1 MSPDDGRRTG
11 GPIAKAKA
19 ACINFASIG
28 TSALCF
34 DNLINSRVFRLTAFI
49 YLWGLWA
56 IIRIISMPAN
66 SRFQVSRHFLL
77 WYMQED
83 V

>member
-19 ACINFASIG
+19 ACINFALIG

-34 DNLINSRVFRLTAFI
+34 DNLIVVFSDCQHLSISVDWT
-49 YLWGLWA
+49 
-56 IIRIISMPAN
+56 IIHIISMPAN

-77 WYMQED
+77 WYVQED

>member
-34 DNLINSRVFRLTAFI
+34 DNLIVVF
-49 YLWGLWA
+49 
-56 IIRIISMPAN
+56 S
-66 SRFQVSRHFLL
+66 
-77 WYMQED
+77 D
-83 V
+83 